1 MLNEELP
8 RWLDWGITLLA
19 VASVIFFLWF
29 MKPIIL
35 HSEWKEKFVDN
46 KVALALIIIS
56 IIAFVLMLLMGW
68 WVDTFFPV
76 EGYR

>member
-19 VASVIFFLWF
+19 IASLIFFLWF

-35 HSEWKEKFVDN
+35 HREWKEKFFDN
-46 KVALALIIIS
+46 KIALAIIVVSILAFLF
-56 IIAFVLMLLMGW
+56 IIAMGW
-68 WVDTFFPV
+68 WLDTFFPV
-76 EGYR
+76 ETYR